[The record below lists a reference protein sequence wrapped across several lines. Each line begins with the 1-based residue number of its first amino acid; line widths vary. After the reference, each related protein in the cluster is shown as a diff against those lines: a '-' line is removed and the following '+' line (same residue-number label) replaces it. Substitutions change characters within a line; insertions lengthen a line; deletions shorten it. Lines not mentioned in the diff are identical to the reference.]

1 MSLSDYIKFMRA
13 TKGGVTPWEIADAT
27 GLSSK
32 EVHLLEV
39 KHRRMGED
47 DAMLQ
52 KLAGY
57 FEVPLEAL
65 TTRRD
70 MFRKRLTGFLA
81 DRQRTEEPVTLVL
94 ESGEELH
101 GTIAWFGR
109 EALALN
115 PEGGDPEIPI
125 VVQRAVVADWR

>member
-1 MSLSDYIKFMRA
+1 VSLSDYLKFMRA
-13 TKGGVTPWEIADAT
+13 TKGGVTPWEIADVT

-39 KHRRMGED
+39 KHRHMGED
-47 DAMLQ
+47 DAMLA
-52 KLAGY
+52 KLAEY

-65 TTRRD
+65 TARRD
-70 MFRKRLTGFLA
+70 GFRKRLTGFLA
-81 DRQRTEEPVTLVL
+81 DRQRTQEEVTLTL

-109 EALALN
+109 EALALD
-115 PEGGDPEIPI
+115 PTGGDPEAPL
-125 VVQRAVVADWR
+125 VVQRAVVAEWH